1 MNDDVEPYTPQE
13 WHLLKSKIEQQ
24 LMDHKT
30 FLDRESGSAVV
41 ELDQSRL
48 GRLARI
54 DAIQQQQAQKKQ
66 VRRIEGEVKL
76 LKRALLRLENVQDE
90 FGYCV
95 ECGDEIPFKRLLFR
109 PITRLCIECAQK
121 SELAR

>member
-1 MNDDVEPYTPQE
+1 MDTHMEPYTPEQ
-13 WHLLKSKIEQQ
+13 WKAIKSKIEQRLVEHQ
-24 LMDHKT
+24 H
-30 FLDRESGSAVV
+30 FLSQESGSAVV

-66 VRRIEGEVKL
+66 VRRIEQEVKA
-76 LKRALLRLENVQDE
+76 LKRALLRLKNVQDE

-109 PITRLCIECAQK
+109 PIARSCIGCAQLL
-121 SELAR
+121 ERGR